1 MKDQYSANSFYLVR
15 HGEAENNL
23 KDILNASVHTEY
35 HLTSRGKQQAQEA
48 TEYLKQYPIDFI
60 VTSPLARAQET
71 GMIIAQQLGVSL
83 SIDSRLTETRF
94 GSFEGQGI
102 QSFLRFMQEHGG
114 RTVGDPD
121 HQIEGYMDIRERV
134 QALLSDI
141 GNSFQGKHIILVSH
155 LDTLQELY
163 AELLGEPVGA
173 EQGEYGWYPEKGSV
187 AVVNRT
193 QPPYFFIP
201 ERKA

>member
-35 HLTSRGKQQAQEA
+35 HLTSRGTRQAEEA
-48 TEYLKQYPIDFI
+48 AEYLKEYPIDFI
-60 VTSPLARAQET
+60 VTSPLARARET
-71 GMIIAQQLGVSL
+71 GMIIAKQLGVPLSL
-83 SIDSRLTETRF
+83 DTRLTETHF
-94 GSFEGQGI
+94 GSFEGQSI
-102 QSFLRFMQEHGG
+102 QSFLRFMQEQGS

-121 HQIEGYMDIRERV
+121 RQVEGYMDIRERV
-134 QALLSDI
+134 RALLSDV
-141 GNSFQGKHIILVSH
+141 GNIFQNRHIVFVSH

-173 EQGEYGWYPEKGSV
+173 EQGERGWYPEKGSV
-187 AVVNRT
+187 AVISYT

-201 ERKA
+201 ERET